1 MNDYIF
7 EDTFV
12 VEDEDEKL
20 IDTAYVDVK
29 VKKFDIKYVAVSDG
43 LVEDEEVYKA
53 LISDAEAVVRDRDID
68 CFVYDAS
75 KRGERG
81 IGDITKAI
89 FVKIGSFISVSLSG
103 VYKVN
108 NGGTFI
114 LINSGGVSIV
124 DLPAEACISMKDGDM
139 YHHH

>member
-53 LISDAEAVVRDRDID
+53 LINDACAV
-68 CFVYDAS
+68 
-75 KRGERG
+75 
-81 IGDITKAI
+81 
-89 FVKIGSFISVSLSG
+89 SVTRI
-103 VYKVN
+103 K
-108 NGGTFI
+108 
-114 LINSGGVSIV
+114 
-124 DLPAEACISMKDGDM
+124 
-139 YHHH
+139 